1 MEKYANE
8 KTIIKNEAYNAF
20 KDAITCQICLELMIE
35 PAICL
40 ECQNTYCKKCIEDWK
55 EKKGSCPSGCNNP
68 DIKDVINKNN
78 LITKFK
84 FKCIRGCGE
93 EILFKDLE
101 SHYSTDCVS
110 KKNKFKILTREEV
123 IQYKNKIEEKIDNLT
138 SK

>member
-8 KTIIKNEAYNAF
+8 NTIIKNEAYNAF
-20 KDAITCQICLELMIE
+20 KDSITCQICFKLMIE
-35 PAICL
+35 PVICL
-40 ECQNTYCKKCIEDWK
+40 ECQNTFCKKCIEVWK

-68 DIKDVINKNN
+68 DIKDVIRKNN

-84 FKCIRGCGE
+84 FKCIKGCGE

-101 SHYSTDCVS
+101 THYSSDCTS
-110 KKNKFKILTREEV
+110 KKKKIKFLTKEEV
-123 IQYKNKIEEKIDNLT
+123 IRYQNKIGEKIDYLT